1 MQRIEEEEVGED
13 EAVQRHKLLTGS
25 MEQGLRAAIDN
36 RVGERV
42 YGLMVDWRKERA

>member
-25 MEQGLRAAIDN
+25 MEQGLRAAIDM
-36 RVGERV
+36 VGERV